1 MNVPLTDELLLIEG
15 EKSFLLVGKA
25 PALFVLCIETTDS
38 EYCQTVEKGDLI
50 IVSAP
55 EGGPVTQAQML
66 LELVRKYHTPL
77 IVLPKDHPGSER
89 LRMVVSVAP
98 EIHLKSEIIR
108 GTHPEQHLICS
119 SDEMNDLRITTVSDG
134 INIEADVHDG
144 DHLVMSDENGSLIFM
159 LNQKKIQ
166 IRYIPTQ

>member
-1 MNVPLTDELLLIEG
+1 VKTDELLLTEG
-15 EKSFLLVGKA
+15 EKSFLPVGKA

-55 EGGPVTQAQML
+55 GGGPVTQAQML

-119 SDEMNDLRITTVSDG
+119 SDEMNNLRITTVSGG
-134 INIEADVHDG
+134 INIEADEHDR
-144 DHLVMSDENGSLIFM
+144 DHLVLSDENGGLIFR
-159 LNQKKIQ
+159 LNQKRIQ